1 MPMPRE
7 VDREFVRRLLG
18 GDVQIVEVLGAEEYE
33 EWHLPG
39 ALNLPLRRIEA
50 EARNILDPAH
60 GVVVYCWDM
69 A

>member
-1 MPMPRE
+1 MPRE